1 MEEMQK
7 LMHGSE
13 KRGGHASFASILVNR
28 NTVECDR
35 GDILSDH
42 CAKRAKRN
50 SLSLEGRIKLA
61 SISKKFHSKT
71 SVISRNEFDE
81 SSGIPLCVNRN
92 ESTGLT
98 LDLHREIPS
107 LSKPSR
113 LARTNGP
120 TRDRERERENEIERE
135 ATTKSG
141 LHGDEITR
149 DG

>member
-13 KRGGHASFASILVNR
+13 KRGGREDTLVSR
-28 NTVECDR
+28 RYSLTVECDR

-71 SVISRNEFDE
+71 SVISKNEFDE

-120 TRDRERERENEIERE
+120 TRDRERER
-135 ATTKSG
+135 
-141 LHGDEITR
+141 TR
-149 DG
+149 